1 MVDPFTVSNNYYLL
15 GVLALGASTLPD
27 SELSPKQKEVHRW
40 AAHGLADACYIS
52 FADQESGLGPEE
64 MRMSTNGKHWMEVVE
79 EWELGVD
86 EVCHLE
92 WENRNRKEM
101 RRSEIMVVRM
111 NGFSDLKLF
120 PFYSIFVRFFY

>member
-1 MVDPFTVSNNYYLL
+1 MVDPFTVSNNCYLL

-79 EWELGVD
+79 EWELGG
-86 EVCHLE
+86 
-92 WENRNRKEM
+92 R
-101 RRSEIMVVRM
+101 
-111 NGFSDLKLF
+111 
-120 PFYSIFVRFFY
+120 